1 MKINSGAVLSSLPNA
16 AHVLA
21 VDSGGGLRRLPV
33 STLKSG
39 IRADL
44 GVSMS
49 RNITVAGEQWV
60 RVAKNT
66 HHDLPFCGV
75 LTLTHSWSSGMPV
88 PLVCVVNG
96 ASGKAAAMGA
106 CRLTSGTFYGHNAA
120 NNTGA
125 SFLKVRFVDEADAI
139 YVEAQFKPGS
149 NAPTIASSL
158 CGQINMSLTEATVS
172 MATADKVLKTI
183 DLYSG
188 GVMRCIT
195 VGYDSLCAPRQK
207 GGHHERGYE
216 DESDWLG
223 LLFGKPLFVSDI
235 HRGISFKSPLLS
247 VCKAKRSNR
256 RDNRPRRVCDAWSV
270 SILLYSGESAVQHG
284 GKSDVSMEPQRGI
297 CLSVDNCHDVGERV
311 GILLQVKKSP
321 RMESMEV
328 NPRHHGGFILNC
340 RKEVAYV

>member
-1 MKINSGAVLSSLPNA
+1 MEESMKINSGAVLSSLPND

-21 VDSGGGLRRLPV
+21 VDSGDGLRRLPV

-75 LTLTHSWSSGMPV
+75 LTLTHSWESGRPV

-149 NAPTIASSL
+149 SAPTIASSL

-183 DLYSG
+183 DLRSG
-188 GVMRCIT
+188 GSNALHYSRLRFALRP
-195 VGYDSLCAPRQK
+195 SA
-207 GGHHERGYE
+207 ERRA
-216 DESDWLG
+216 S
-223 LLFGKPLFVSDI
+223 
-235 HRGISFKSPLLS
+235 
-247 VCKAKRSNR
+247 
-256 RDNRPRRVCDAWSV
+256 
-270 SILLYSGESAVQHG
+270 
-284 GKSDVSMEPQRGI
+284 
-297 CLSVDNCHDVGERV
+297 
-311 GILLQVKKSP
+311 
-321 RMESMEV
+321 
-328 NPRHHGGFILNC
+328 
-340 RKEVAYV
+340 